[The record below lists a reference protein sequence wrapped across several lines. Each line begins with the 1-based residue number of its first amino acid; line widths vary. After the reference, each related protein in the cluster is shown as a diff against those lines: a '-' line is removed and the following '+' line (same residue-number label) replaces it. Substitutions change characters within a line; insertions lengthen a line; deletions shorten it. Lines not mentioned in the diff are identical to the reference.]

1 MTVLDAPTYAGVE
14 ELLAAARAGIRR
26 YTPLETAERVG
37 RGALIVDIRPAWQRA
52 VDGEVPSSWIVERNH
67 LEWRLHPASGASLPV
82 AAPEQEWIV
91 LCTEGYTSSLA
102 AASLTALGLRA
113 ADVAGGIRAWRAEG
127 LPIADG
133 PSPVETVVQP
143 DPTQTPQTRT
153 GIVRRGAP

>member
-1 MTVLDAPTYAGVE
+1 MTVLDVPSYASVE
-14 ELLAAARAGIRR
+14 DLLAAARAGIRR
-26 YTPLETAERVG
+26 FTPAETVERVAH
-37 RGALIVDIRPAWQRA
+37 GALVVDIRPAWQRA
-52 VDGEVPSSWIVERNH
+52 VDGEVPGSWVVERNH

-82 AAPEQEWIV
+82 ASPAQEWVV
-91 LCTEGYTSSLA
+91 LCTKGCTSSLA

-113 ADVAGGIRAWRAEG
+113 ADVVGGIRAWRADGFE
-127 LPIADG
+127 IAVG